1 VRLGPYHNVFR
12 VERFPADKHK
22 ADIFGHR
29 TPGIVTIAA
38 LIVKH
43 VVTAA
48 VTPV

>member
-1 VRLGPYHNVFR
+1 MFSELNGSQQIST
-12 VERFPADKHK
+12 KQ
-22 ADIFGHR
+22 IFWS
-29 TPGIVTIAA
+29 PGIVTIAA

>member
-1 VRLGPYHNVFR
+1 MFSELNGSQQISRQSRYFWS
-12 VERFPADKHK
+12 
-22 ADIFGHR
+22 
-29 TPGIVTIAA
+29 PGIVTIAA